1 MKENYPYRNAQM
13 RYTAMK
19 EMAKHDRRQP
29 FRSLQSVVPGLNY
42 AITTRQFCKLRGKMQ
57 DTKTLFRMFQSLI
70 LSETEMWVR
79 QSMKRAVTHRRSS
92 FAPCLNAQ
100 KSHDASFSSRVLPAL
115 PLQKQGVLREPST
128 STFIA
133 S

>member
-79 QSMKRAVTHRRSS
+79 QSMKRAVTHRGSS

-100 KSHDASFSSRVLPAL
+100 KSHDASFVCFTRPSLTKTGSPAGAL
-115 PLQKQGVLREPST
+115 DINCHMK
-128 STFIA
+128 
-133 S
+133 